1 MKSLKISRNERHQK
15 CRTENELL
23 SSMMSEYNQK
33 IRNDKEKKFKES
45 MYQTLRPKIQNE
57 IYATKYRE
65 IEHKVKKEIE
75 TELEVEMKE
84 RIKEEIEDK
93 TKKEFYVRKVK
104 QEKIEEVIREQ
115 CKEEFNQEINKDI
128 EKKEKEVKI
137 KYAKMYEDYKRKIEN
152 KLKKEFDEKK
162 KKVEKELKEIKNK
175 MYKSKCNENIKM
187 NRIKEIKRNIIRTH
201 NDNLAKA
208 ERIEKMLYNK
218 ESNNYNNS
226 ECNYQIEN
234 SVQLQKEKSIVI
246 DNNINRSVNL
256 AEINNRIKA
265 INVKSTSRSIIPT
278 HSLIHSAIHLS
289 SIKRNENKEDS
300 SNILSLEINETVPS
314 DMIEYGKYLFSHIEK
329 EEKYKIKYLSEV
341 NHIKQQII
349 SIFSKSK
356 RSEHCLTDYLLMLWD
371 KLDISY
377 IKRYSILQKILKS
390 KVDMIYKLI
399 DRETEYLTQYYQD
412 TKSIFKMI
420 RQRELIKCK
429 LQIMINKKEPL
440 PGDKNGLDSITQLL
454 REKINKSKY
463 DIIWKGLT
471 YSFFMNYEQWFYG
484 ANHINN

>member
-1 MKSLKISRNERHQK
+1 MKSTNISRNERHQK

-57 IYATKYRE
+57 IYVTKYRE

-75 TELEVEMKE
+75 TELEEEMREK
-84 RIKEEIEDK
+84 IKEEIEDK
-93 TKKEFYVRKVK
+93 KKKEFYIRKVK
-104 QEKIEEVIREQ
+104 EEKIEEVIREQ
-115 CKEEFNQEINKDI
+115 CKEEFNQEIYKDI

-162 KKVEKELKEIKNK
+162 KKAEKELKDIQNK
-175 MYKSKCNENIKM
+175 MYKSKYNENIKM

-218 ESNNYNNS
+218 ESNKFNTT
-226 ECNYQIEN
+226 ECNYPIEN
-234 SVQLQKEKSIVI
+234 SVQLQKEKSITI

-265 INVKSTSRSIIPT
+265 INVKNKRTSRSFIPT
-278 HSLIHSAIHLS
+278 HSLIQSANHLS
-289 SIKRNENKEDS
+289 SIQRDKKIEDS
-300 SNILSLEINETVPS
+300 MSLAIDKSVPS

-341 NHIKQQII
+341 NQIKQQIL
-349 SIFSKSK
+349 SNFSKSK
-356 RSEHCLTDYLLMLWD
+356 RSEHCLTDYLLLLWD

-377 IKRYSILQKILKS
+377 IKRYLILQNLMKS
-390 KVDMIYKLI
+390 KVDMIYKVI
-399 DRETEYLTQYYQD
+399 DRETEYLTQYYQE

-440 PGDKNGLDSITQLL
+440 PSNKNGLDSITQLL
-454 REKINKSKY
+454 RKKLKDSKY

-471 YSFFMNYEQWFYG
+471 YSSFMNYEQWFYG